1 MKEEQLDQ
9 ILQQVEQMNMHIN
22 AEVFNCSQD
31 YSSACILMESYGHFN
46 RSLLTDKA
54 SSPI

>member
-9 ILQQVEQMNMHIN
+9 ILQQVEQMNMYIN

-46 RSLLTDKA
+46 RSFLTDKA